1 MKRNMVNEKNKI
13 EDLGEIENKGK
24 KLEALINLTES
35 LRELERRMPITF
47 NDFLYQAS
55 EQPDVVFRDV
65 FQVFSDMVHYY
76 VQEPEDDFEE
86 TDESIG
92 FIPYNLHDLFLHDCD
107 TKFFADRIF
116 SYRFM
121 NLVKMIRKG
130 VQKNRIFLFEGP
142 PGSGKSTFLNNLL
155 KKFEDYSKT
164 PAGTTYKV
172 YWRLDIN
179 KLGGFQHLERKLHGI
194 AEANESDELSKQ
206 LNTYKSE
213 RMLYPEKYLEFS
225 CPNHDH
231 PILMI
236 PKAFRVSFL
245 EELITD
251 NEFKERLFSEKQFEW
266 ILKDIP
272 CNICSS
278 IYKSILDDL
287 GDPIEAYNMI
297 YARKNFYNRQL
308 GEGISVF
315 NPGDPVY
322 NKHITNPTLQKMIND
337 LLKNDDVKFITSYLA
352 KTNNGILGLM
362 DIKEF
367 NVDRLKNYH
376 GIISDGVHK
385 VELAEESIKT
395 LFLGLV
401 NPEDTIHYEKVKS
414 FQDRIITVSIPY
426 ILDYKTEVE
435 IYKSSFGDQIEQ
447 YFLPQVLENF
457 AKIIVSSR
465 LEKESPSI
473 KKWLGNL
480 DKYKLFTDKDGLLL
494 KLDIYTGKLPTWLSE
509 EDTKKFDKSI
519 RKDILTESEKE
530 GQKGISGRQSLSIIN
545 SFILKFADEDNLITL
560 ENIREFFVNNRNIYG
575 NEIPASFI
583 LSLIDLYDYD
593 VLQQVKE
600 AIFYYNQNQIK
611 KDIMNYLF
619 AINFETGDTKKC
631 DYTGDIIDIND
642 EFLKNFEAIFLGT
655 TSTVMQRQEFRRDI
669 HSEYISKTLSQEISI
684 EGKTI
689 DQTEQFKT
697 LFEKYQRYIKEN
709 SLAPFMNNENFRRA
723 VLDYNTD
730 SFAAYD
736 DRIKKDVKFLINNL
750 IKKFNYNL
758 EGAKQISVYVL
769 DKKSKNIK

>member
-1 MKRNMVNEKNKI
+1 MKKKNLNENI
-13 EDLGEIENKGK
+13 VEDLSYIENKGK

-35 LRELERRMPITF
+35 LREMERRMPITF

-55 EQPDVVFRDV
+55 TQPELVFRDI
-65 FQVFSDMVHYY
+65 FQVFGDMVHFY

-86 TDESIG
+86 NDESIG
-92 FIPYNLHDLFLHDCD
+92 FIPYDLKNLFIHDCD
-107 TKFFADRIF
+107 TPFFADRIF

-121 NLVKMIRKG
+121 NLVNMFRKG
-130 VQKNRIFLFEGP
+130 AQKNRIFLFEGP

-164 PAGTTYKV
+164 PEGSTYKV

-179 KLGGFQHLERKLHGI
+179 KLGGFQRIERRMHGI
-194 AEANESDELSKQ
+194 AEANESEEMAKQ
-206 LNTYKSE
+206 IESQKAGRL
-213 RMLYPEKYLEFS
+213 LYPDKYLEFS

-236 PKAFRVSFL
+236 PKPFRVSFL
-245 EELITD
+245 EELIQD
-251 NEFKERLFSEKQFEW
+251 QEFKEKLFSEKQYEW
-266 ILKDIP
+266 VLKDIP

-278 IYKSILDDL
+278 VYKSILDDL

-297 YARKNFYNRQL
+297 YARKNFYNRQF

-315 NPGDPVY
+315 NPGDPIY
-322 NKHITNPTLQKMIND
+322 AKNITNQPMQKMIND
-337 LLKNDDVKFITSYLA
+337 LLKNDDVKFVTSYLA

-367 NVDRLKNYH
+367 NVDRLKNFH

-385 VELAEESIKT
+385 VDLAEETIKT

-414 FQDRIITVSIPY
+414 FQDRIISVNIPY

-435 IYKSSFGDQIEQ
+435 IYRSSYGEQIEQ

-457 AKIIVSSR
+457 AKIIISSR
-465 LEKESPSI
+465 LEKDSPAI
-473 KKWLGNL
+473 RKWLGNL
-480 DKYKLFTDKDGLLL
+480 DKYKKFTDKEGLLL

-509 EDTKKFDKSI
+509 EDVKKFDKLI
-519 RKDILTESEKE
+519 RKEILTESEKE
-530 GQKGISGRQSLSIIN
+530 GRKGISGRQSLSIIN

-560 ENIREFFVNNRNIYG
+560 ENIKEFFVNNRNIYG

-600 AIFYYNQNQIK
+600 AIFYYNQKQIK
-611 KDIMNYLF
+611 RDIMNYLF
-619 AINFETGDTKKC
+619 AINFDIGDTKKC
-631 DYTGDIIDIND
+631 DYTGDIIDISD
-642 EFLKNFEAIFLGT
+642 DYYKNFEAIFLGT
-655 TSTVMQRQEFRRDI
+655 TSTVMQRQEFRKDI
-669 HSEYISKTLSQEISI
+669 HAEYITNTLSQEMRID
-684 EGKTI
+684 GKKLE
-689 DQTEQFKT
+689 DTEQFHN

-709 SLAPFMNNENFRRA
+709 SLAPYVNNDNFRRA
-723 VLDYNTD
+723 VQDYNTD
-730 SFAAYD
+730 SFNAYD
-736 DRIKKDVKFLINNL
+736 DRIKKDVKYLITNL
-750 IKKFNYNL
+750 IKKFNYTL
-758 EGAKQISVYVL
+758 DGAKQISIYVL
-769 DKKSKNIK
+769 DKKR